1 MKPIG
6 IISALPEEIEHL
18 KSGSLETVE
27 VCGLS
32 FHKGKVD
39 GRDAVLVETGI
50 GKVNA
55 AIVTTLLIERFD
67 CRGVLFSGVAGGLD
81 PALSIGDVVIGKRV
95 VQHDYGRLQNEKLI
109 TFQPGAFP
117 LPGMDSTHGFE
128 IDDALMA
135 RAEEA
140 LDGVALKGLDDVEG
154 AANTNPRVVFGTIL
168 TGDSFVNCEA
178 TRQRLHDDF
187 KAQAVEMEGAAVAQ
201 VATQMGRPWLIVRC
215 LSDLAGAESHM
226 DFNGFLSVTTENA
239 ASVTRRL
246 VEAFD

>member
-1 MKPIG
+1 MQPLG

-18 KSGSLETVE
+18 KSGPLEQVD

-32 FHKGKVD
+32 FYKGKVD

-81 PALSIGDVVIGKRV
+81 PVLNIGDVVIGRRV
-95 VQHDYGRLQNEKLI
+95 VQHDYGRVQDGQLI

-128 IDDALMA
+128 MGDDLMA
-135 RAEEA
+135 RAESA
-140 LDGVALKGLDDVEG
+140 LDGVALEGMDGVEG
-154 AANTNPRVVFGTIL
+154 AANSNPRIVFGTVL
-168 TGDSFVNCEA
+168 TGDAFVNCEA
-178 TRQRLHDDF
+178 TRKRLHDTF
-187 KAQAVEMEGAAVAQ
+187 KAQAVEMEGASVAQ

-239 ASVTRRL
+239 ANVTRRL